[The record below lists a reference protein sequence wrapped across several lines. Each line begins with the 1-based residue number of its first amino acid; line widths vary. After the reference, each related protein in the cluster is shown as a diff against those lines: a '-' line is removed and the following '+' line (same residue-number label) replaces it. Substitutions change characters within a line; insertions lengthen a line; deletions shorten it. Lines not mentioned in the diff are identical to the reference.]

1 MSKGIMHMLLA
12 VTFFAFMQVC
22 VKLVAHIPAI
32 EVVFFRSLISL
43 VLSLFFLLRV
53 GKNPFGHAKNRWL
66 LLARGSVGAAALV
79 LFFIT
84 LQKIPLASAVTL
96 QFLSPIFTT
105 LLGIWIV
112 GERISGWQLFFFG
125 LSFAGVV
132 LIKGFDADLPLTYL
146 AMGLIASLLA
156 GLAYNII
163 RTLKNS
169 EDPLVIIFYFPL
181 VTLPISGIWSATT
194 WVMPVAW
201 DWLLLLLVGV
211 FTQVAQYF
219 MTISYQ
225 NEEMN
230 KVAALKYLGIVY
242 ALIFGYVLFDEALE
256 PMVFIGIATVLAGV
270 ILNYLYKEGHILSRF
285 SAKVESE
292 E

>member
-1 MSKGIMHMLLA
+1 MSKGILHMLLA

-32 EVVFFRSLISL
+32 EVVLFRSVISL

-53 GKNPFGHAKNRWL
+53 GKNPFGNSKNRWL
-66 LLARGSVGAAALV
+66 LLARGAVGAAALMM
-79 LFFIT
+79 FFIT

-112 GERISGWQLFFFG
+112 GERITGWQMFFFS

-132 LIKGFDADLPLTYL
+132 MIKGFDADMPLVYL
-146 AMGLIASLLA
+146 VMGVAASVMA
-156 GLAYNII
+156 GFAYNII

-181 VTLPISGIWSATT
+181 VTLPISGIWSANV
-194 WVMPVAW
+194 WIMPEAW

-211 FTQVAQYF
+211 FTQIAQYF

-225 NEEMN
+225 NEEIN
-230 KVAALKYLGIVY
+230 KVAALKYLGIIY
-242 ALIFGYVLFDEALE
+242 AMIFGYTLFGESLE
-256 PMVFIGIATVLAGV
+256 PMVFAGIATVLAGV
-270 ILNYLYKEGHILSRF
+270 ILNYLYKEGFILSRF
-285 SAKVESE
+285 SAKAKSKS
-292 E
+292 